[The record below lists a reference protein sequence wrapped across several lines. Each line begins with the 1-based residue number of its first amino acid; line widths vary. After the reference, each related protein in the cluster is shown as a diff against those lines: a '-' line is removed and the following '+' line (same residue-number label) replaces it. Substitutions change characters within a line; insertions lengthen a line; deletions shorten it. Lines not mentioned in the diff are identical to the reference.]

1 MLTMVVRG
9 SHWGLYVR
17 YGDLDGGPAGYLAPS
32 AAPASPWNRGL
43 GQNALKQYE
52 PLVAERARLLVQRL
66 KEQTGPLDLGLW
78 LKYFG

>member
-1 MLTMVVRG
+1 MLTTVVRG
-9 SHWGLYVR
+9 SHWGLDVC
-17 YGDLDGGPAGYLAPS
+17 YGDLDGGPAGYPAPS
-32 AAPASPWNRGL
+32 AAPAAVEPRSRPER
-43 GQNALKQYE
+43 E